1 LPETALHL
9 ITSLSQLD
17 PNKSYTYADY
27 LLWQFEERVEL
38 IKGKILEI
46 AAPSR
51 AHQQVTTNLILAIGN
66 ALRHSPCKVY
76 PAPFDVRLPHFSQK
90 KNKDVVT
97 VVQPDI
103 CVICDPSKL
112 DDRGCIGAPDIVIEI
127 LSPGNSKREMKDK
140 YAVYEESGVSEYWI
154 VSLTE
159 KAVQVFRLNEA
170 GKYYGIQPFTEDDD
184 LTTPILPG
192 VNIQLKDVFAD

>member
-1 LPETALHL
+1 M

-140 YAVYEESGVSEYWI
+140 YAVYEESGVTEYWI

>member
-1 LPETALHL
+1 M

-103 CVICDPSKL
+103 CVICEPTKL

-127 LSPGNSKREMKDK
+127 LYPGNSKREMKDK
-140 YAVYEESGVSEYWI
+140 YAVYEESGVTEYWI

>member
-1 LPETALHL
+1 M

-17 PNKSYTYADY
+17 LNKSYTYADY

-38 IKGKILEI
+38 IKGKILQM

-51 AHQQVTTNLILAIGN
+51 AHQQVSINLATILQN
-66 ALRHSPCKVY
+66 AVWKSTCKVY
-76 PAPFDVRLPHFSQK
+76 TAPFDVRLPHFSQK

-112 DDRGCIGAPDIVIEI
+112 DDKGCIGAPDIVVEI
-127 LSPGNSKREMKDK
+127 LSPGNSRREMKDK
-140 YAVYEESGVSEYWI
+140 FSIYEESGVLEYWI
-154 VSLTE
+154 ISLSQ
-159 KAVQVFRLNEA
+159 KAVQVFRLNEQ
-170 GKYYGIQPFTEDDD
+170 GKYYGTQPFVEGDN
-184 LTTPILPG
+184 LITPVLPG
-192 VNIQLKDVFAD
+192 IHIPLSDVFLD

>member
-1 LPETALHL
+1 M

-17 PNKSYTYADY
+17 LNKTYTYADY
-27 LLWQFEERVEL
+27 LLWQFEDRVEL
-38 IKGKILEI
+38 IKGKIMQM

-66 ALRHSPCKVY
+66 SLRHSHCKIY

-103 CVICDPSKL
+103 CIICDPAKL
-112 DDRGCIGAPDIVIEI
+112 DKRGCIGAPDIVIEI

-140 YAVYEESGVSEYWI
+140 FSIYEESGVPEYWI
-154 VSLTE
+154 ISLSQE
-159 KAVQVFRLNEA
+159 AIQVFRLNEQ
-170 GKYYGIQPFTEDDD
+170 GKYYGTQPYVEGDN
-184 LTTPILPG
+184 LTTPVLPG
-192 VNIQLKDVFAD
+192 ISISLKDVFAD

>member
-1 LPETALHL
+1 M

-103 CVICDPSKL
+103 CVICEPTKL

-140 YAVYEESGVSEYWI
+140 YAVYEESGVTEYWI

>member
-1 LPETALHL
+1 M

-17 PNKSYTYADY
+17 RAKSYTYADY

-51 AHQQVTTNLILAIGN
+51 AHQQVSINLATILQN
-66 ALRHSPCKVY
+66 AVWRSPCKVY
-76 PAPFDVRLPHFSQK
+76 TAPFDVRLPHFSQK
-90 KNKDVVT
+90 KNKDVIT

-103 CVICDPSKL
+103 CVICDPAKL
-112 DDRGCIGAPDIVIEI
+112 GKRGCIGPPEIVIEI

-140 YAVYEESGVSEYWI
+140 FSIYEESGVLEYWI
-154 VSLTE
+154 ISLSQE
-159 KAVQVFRLNEA
+159 AIQVFRLNEQ
-170 GKYYGIQPFTEDDD
+170 GKYYGTQPFVEGDN
-184 LTTPILPG
+184 LTTPVLPG
-192 VNIQLKDVFAD
+192 INILLKDVFRD

>member
-1 LPETALHL
+1 M

-17 PNKSYTYADY
+17 PEKTYTYADY

-38 IKGKILEI
+38 IKGKIMQM

-51 AHQQVTTNLILAIGN
+51 VHQQVTTNLIVLLGN
-66 ALRHSPCKVY
+66 SMRHSPCKLY

-97 VVQPDI
+97 VVQPDL

-112 DDRGCIGAPDIVIEI
+112 DDRGCIGAPDIVVEI

-140 YAVYEESGVSEYWI
+140 FVLYEESGVREYWI
-154 VSLTE
+154 VSPIE
-159 KAVQVFRLNEA
+159 KSIQVFRLNEQGA
-170 GKYYGIQPFTEDDD
+170 YYGIRPFIEDED
-184 LTTPILPG
+184 LITPILPG
-192 VNIQLKDVFAD
+192 LNVPLKEVFAD

>member
-1 LPETALHL
+1 M

-17 PNKSYTYADY
+17 PEKTYTYADY

-38 IKGKILEI
+38 IKGKILQM

-51 AHQQVTTNLILAIGN
+51 AHQQVSINLSTVLRN
-66 ALRHSPCKVY
+66 AFWKSPCKVFA
-76 PAPFDVRLPHFSQK
+76 APFDVRLPRFSQK

-97 VVQPDI
+97 VVQPDL

-112 DDRGCIGAPDIVIEI
+112 DDRGCIGAPDIVVEI
-127 LSPGNSKREMKDK
+127 ISPGNSKREMKDK
-140 YAVYEESGVSEYWI
+140 FVLYEESGVLEYWI
-154 VSLTE
+154 VSPIE
-159 KAVQVFRLNEA
+159 KSIQVFRLNEQGA
-170 GKYYGIQPFTEDDD
+170 YYGIRPFIEDED

-192 VNIQLKDVFAD
+192 LNVPLRDVFAD

>member
-1 LPETALHL
+1 M

-17 PNKSYTYADY
+17 PEKTYTYADY

-38 IKGKILEI
+38 IKGKIMQM

-51 AHQQVTTNLILAIGN
+51 VHQQLTTNLIVLLGN
-66 ALRHSPCKVY
+66 SMRHNPCKLY

-97 VVQPDI
+97 VVQPDL

-112 DDRGCIGAPDIVIEI
+112 DDRGCIGAPDIVVEI

-140 YAVYEESGVSEYWI
+140 FVLYEESGVREYWI
-154 VSLTE
+154 VSPIE
-159 KAVQVFRLNEA
+159 KSIQVFRLNEQGA
-170 GKYYGIQPFTEDDD
+170 YYGIRPFIEDED

-192 VNIQLKDVFAD
+192 LNVPLKEVFAD

>member
-103 CVICDPSKL
+103 CVICEPTKL

>member
-1 LPETALHL
+1 M

-17 PNKSYTYADY
+17 LNKSYTYADY

-38 IKGKILEI
+38 IKGKILQM

-51 AHQQVTTNLILAIGN
+51 AHQQVTTNLIVILGN
-66 ALRHSPCKVY
+66 ALRHSPCKVF

-103 CVICDPSKL
+103 SVICDPAKL
-112 DDRGCIGAPDIVIEI
+112 DDRGCIGAPEIVIEI

-140 YAVYEESGVSEYWI
+140 FSIYEESGVLEYWI
-154 VSLTE
+154 ISLSQ
-159 KAVQVFRLNEA
+159 KAIQVFRLNEQ
-170 GKYYGIQPFTEDDD
+170 GKYYGTQPFVEGDN

-192 VNIQLKDVFAD
+192 INILLNEVFLD

>member
-1 LPETALHL
+1 M

-103 CVICDPSKL
+103 CVICEPTKL

>member
-1 LPETALHL
+1 MPETALHL

-103 CVICDPSKL
+103 CVICEPTKL